1 MPNKWL
7 IRKKIYYDSL
17 VFTNIKKKSYFRS
30 CSFSYG
36 NNNDNYL
43 VNNKNTNNFNNVTN
57 DQLSSKSLVTSTDE
71 SIQSNKSHDPSTER
85 KMSTLELQHLVRK
98 GKKIAMITAYD
109 YPTVSELCHTFGTD
123 VV

>member
-7 IRKKIYYDSL
+7 IRNKIYNASL
-17 VFTNIKKKSYFRS
+17 AFTNIKKKSYIRS
-30 CSFSYG
+30 CSISCG
-36 NNNDNYL
+36 NNNDNHL
-43 VNNKNTNNFNNVTN
+43 VNNKNTNNYNNVTN
-57 DQLSSKSLVTSTDE
+57 DQLSSKSLAIATAD

-109 YPTVSELCHTFGTD
+109 YPTVSYCIVCLYE
-123 VV
+123 